1 PYKKM
6 HHSFEDDDEDDEN
19 DKDWVPDKGMGEDNV
34 LVVLNIIKADYNR
47 VVEEIDDKSM
57 NMGGRR
63 NLEVTGMGN
72 SKHASPTTI
81 KVQEVEGDA
90 MEVEDDVVLESILSD
105 YDRVVRLEDCIA
117 NDRDIVDTL
126 RDQDV
131 DLLERLEKIERVR
144 CGRCSSWADGATSM

>member
-1 PYKKM
+1 MGTGGFQVLFRPYKKM

-19 DKDWVPDKGMGEDNV
+19 DKDWVPDKGMSEDNV

-81 KVQEVEGDA
+81 KVLVSLNKETK
-90 MEVEDDVVLESILSD
+90 
-105 YDRVVRLEDCIA
+105 R
-117 NDRDIVDTL
+117 RDNENV
-126 RDQDV
+126 
-131 DLLERLEKIERVR
+131 
-144 CGRCSSWADGATSM
+144 GA